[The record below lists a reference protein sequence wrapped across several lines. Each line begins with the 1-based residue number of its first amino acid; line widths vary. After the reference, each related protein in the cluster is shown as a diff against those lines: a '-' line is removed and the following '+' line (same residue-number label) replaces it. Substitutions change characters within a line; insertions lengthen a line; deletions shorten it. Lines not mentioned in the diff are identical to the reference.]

1 MNAYGLAYTKGK
13 GKKGLVH
20 AVSEH
25 IKAYLAQ
32 KNHTGG
38 GGININIKSHREVD
52 FKVYLSTR
60 MKIIQ
65 QVSTRHLYERTWA

>member
-32 KNHTGG
+32 K
-38 GGININIKSHREVD
+38 KSHGRWW
-52 FKVYLSTR
+52 F
-60 MKIIQ
+60 
-65 QVSTRHLYERTWA
+65 